1 MRPRWT
7 IFGVFF
13 GGLSFPGAVSI
24 IGPTQYD
31 NNNKYFKL
39 NSDSI
44 YAEANY
50 DIVPDELKLTVGGRF
65 THDVKHFESRQ
76 TLFVANTIFPLGA
89 GFFTSGSTNSLG
101 LTDALYDAILPMA
114 TPRTKTSDYL
124 SGHAIL
130 KWSPKLDF
138 TDQTQV
144 YLSLS
149 HGARPGGFNPPS
161 FSGLFKD
168 TFGSEFVDAIELG
181 SKNALFDNTV
191 VANVTLWAYSYRGY
205 QISKIIDRT
214 SVQSNINTRLWGA
227 EGEFFWTP
235 MDQLQLNMNVGY
247 NGSEIGNSTS
257 FDTRNPSQG
266 MPGATV
272 VKDWLGS
279 NCTIFSG
286 TGLPGSAPTPSTP
299 GFVGI
304 LADGPVTGALVG
316 DNGVQIAE
324 HVSYLDN
331 ATSGLSCGTSL
342 NNYLTAYN
350 LAHGTNY
357 SSSSGVEA
365 NLHGKKMQNT
375 PPVTL
380 NVGVQYTFMIDGDY
394 TLVPRFDI
402 YWKDASWASIFNA
415 PTDRIPDWYTA
426 NAQMQFNAP
435 DYQWYVRGWV
445 TNLFDGKQVTGFLR
459 HRWIGPLH
467 QPVRGR
473 AQNLRYYRGRA
484 LLSVPRQPK
493 NRAPGNRRPFSLR

>member
-1 MRPRWT
+1 
-7 IFGVFF
+7 
-13 GGLSFPGAVSI
+13 
-24 IGPTQYD
+24 
-31 NNNKYFKL
+31 
-39 NSDSI
+39 
-44 YAEANY
+44 
-50 DIVPDELKLTVGGRF
+50 
-65 THDVKHFESRQ
+65 
-76 TLFVANTIFPLGA
+76 
-89 GFFTSGSTNSLG
+89 
-101 LTDALYDAILPMA
+101 
-114 TPRTKTSDYL
+114 
-124 SGHAIL
+124 
-130 KWSPKLDF
+130 
-138 TDQTQV
+138 
-144 YLSLS
+144 
-149 HGARPGGFNPPS
+149 
-161 FSGLFKD
+161 
-168 TFGSEFVDAIELG
+168 
-181 SKNALFDNTV
+181 
-191 VANVTLWAYSYRGY
+191 
-205 QISKIIDRT
+205 
-214 SVQSNINTRLWGA
+214 
-227 EGEFFWTP
+227 
-235 MDQLQLNMNVGY
+235 
-247 NGSEIGNSTS
+247 
-257 FDTRNPSQG
+257 

-357 SSSSGVEA
+357 SSSSGVKA

-435 DYQWYVRGWV
+435 DFSVVRPRLG
-445 TNLFDGKQVTGFLR
+445 DEPIRRQAGDRFLR
-459 HRWIGPLH
+459 HQRWIGPLH

-493 NRAPGNRRPFSLR
+493 NRAPGNRRLFSLR